1 MTHLFPRTALLT
13 SLTMTMVMAQSVLA
27 QSAGS
32 DMTLILAPHCT
43 NADRVT
49 CPTFTVANADHLKTD
64 TLAAGDIL
72 DLDIVV
78 SGPKFADVETIESW
92 LKYDPSI
99 LEARSVES
107 TQAINAPTPGE
118 QTIDAAQGIVK
129 IGGGTKG
136 MLKANQTAIA
146 RVTFRVVAST
156 NNTEISFYGYKVDGT
171 GQTTVNAAFGRKEE
185 NGGLP
190 AAPCFGDI
198 IGCRGAPNP
207 LMSTHPSALT
217 VILVNP
223 NAAAA
228 SSQPGA
234 DTTAVLPSAAA
245 AESNTVPMQTT
256 SETPA
261 AIPTA
266 NTTGAT
272 TFTTLQIQGL
282 KVTTKDTAAYLAW
295 MALRSAETV
304 GYNVYYGTV
313 SGRYIQRRSVPS
325 ADTSLSIRDLAPG
338 MTYYFAVR
346 GVNAKDQ
353 ESVFSQEVSVA
364 IGKPE
369 TSTSPMAAT
378 IIAPTPVDGNPVVN
392 HQGTVIQGE
401 TGIGSSMLM
410 LAMIAAIT
418 GTAFA
423 FRRQLT
429 LMHSSHHAI

>member
-1 MTHLFPRTALLT
+1 M
-13 SLTMTMVMAQSVLA
+13 MTMLIAQPVLA
-27 QSAGS
+27 QSAGT

-43 NADRVT
+43 NADRTT

-64 TLAAGDIL
+64 TLVAGDIL

-78 SGPKFADVETIESW
+78 SGGKFAEVETVESW
-92 LKYDPSI
+92 LKYDPTI

-118 QTIDAAQGIVK
+118 QTIDATQGIVK

-136 MLKANQTAIA
+136 MLSTSQTVIA
-146 RVTFRVVAST
+146 RVTFRVIATT

-171 GQTTVNAAFGRKEE
+171 GQTTVNAAFGRKAE
-185 NGGLP
+185 NGALP

-207 LMSTHPSALT
+207 LMNTHPSALT
-217 VILVNP
+217 VILVDP
-223 NAAAA
+223 NARAT
-228 SSQPGA
+228 SSQPA
-234 DTTAVLPSAAA
+234 TDTTAILPTATAAA
-245 AESNTVPMQTT
+245 TT
-256 SETPA
+256 SESTNQTPSTTE
-261 AIPTA
+261 AIPA
-266 NTTGAT
+266 TTGASA
-272 TFTTLQIQGL
+272 FTTLQIQGL

-313 SGRYIQRRSVPS
+313 SGRYIQRRSIAS

-338 MTYYFAVR
+338 TTYYFAVR
-346 GVNAKDQ
+346 GVNASGQ
-353 ESVFSQEVSVA
+353 ESVFSQEVSVT

-369 TSTSPMAAT
+369 TSTAPMAAT
-378 IIAPTPVDGNPVVN
+378 IMAPTPVDGNPVVN

-401 TGIGSSMLM
+401 TGIGSSILM
-410 LAMIAAIT
+410 LVMIAAIT